1 MQNQIDVTTIRQVYS
16 GRNGACCCGCAGKH
30 TYSSTDVA
38 GASKRRGYEV
48 TPDEVSD
55 RTVKMIVG
63 KMNRLP
69 AWHPP
74 LDLDNADGY
83 RMDHGDH
90 VSAVVGQ
97 RLYIAYRT

>member
-1 MQNQIDVTTIRQVYS
+1 MKNQIDVTKIHQVYS
-16 GRNGACCCGCAGKH
+16 GKNGKCCCGCAGKH
-30 TYSSTDVA
+30 TYATAYADAVAKSHGYMPDADVFN
-38 GASKRRGYEV
+38 
-48 TPDEVSD
+48 D
-55 RTVKMIVG
+55 RTVKTIVG

-74 LDLDNADGY
+74 LDLDHADGY
-83 RMDHGDH
+83 RTDNGNY